1 MWLLLLLMCLQTVW
15 SWMLQVFTVDKG
27 FLCQTRT
34 FGSERPSL
42 FDIHYT
48 KPVFK
53 RRSALNVLFCLLFDC
68 FVSVL
73 FTAIH
78 SGNRALLHECIINSF
93 IIYFIPH
100 PFLLVFFRSLELDS
114 CWRARRQSKLT
125 EFLLN
130 NVEKLL

>member
-27 FLCQTRT
+27 FLCQSRT

-42 FDIHYT
+42 FDIDILNPFLKDVGCRH
-48 KPVFK
+48 F
-53 RRSALNVLFCLLFDC
+53 SALNVLFCLPFCC

-93 IIYFIPH
+93 IIYFYSPPLSACFFSPI
-100 PFLLVFFRSLELDS
+100 FGTGLLLASTQAV
-114 CWRARRQSKLT
+114 
-125 EFLLN
+125 
-130 NVEKLL
+130 